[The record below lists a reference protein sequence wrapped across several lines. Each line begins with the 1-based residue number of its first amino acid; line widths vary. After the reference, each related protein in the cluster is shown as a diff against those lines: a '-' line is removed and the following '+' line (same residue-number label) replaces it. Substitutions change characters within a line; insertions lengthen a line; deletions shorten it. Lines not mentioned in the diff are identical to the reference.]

1 MNIEVKKN
9 RKYGLEEWLINF
21 AITVIKLVDK
31 LPNTMAP
38 NYHSWQLTRS
48 SISPAQIYGEALGAE
63 TNNDFI
69 HKLKIVLKEQRESY
83 VQLKIS
89 ERLTS
94 SKDLKYALD
103 CRQL

>member
-1 MNIEVKKN
+1 
-9 RKYGLEEWLINF
+9 
-21 AITVIKLVDK
+21 
-31 LPNTMAP
+31 MAP

-63 TNNDFI
+63 TKNYFI